1 MQSLINMQGSTFI
14 AACSISSKVTG
25 IANVAITSISSAA
38 TTFSG
43 QNLGAENYEYL
54 RKGGIRIPLFS
65 GLITCSAGL
74 LVTFFCR
81 PILELFTRDQAVL
94 ELAVRYNIW
103 VVLPFTWAYAVF
115 NCIISFVNGMG
126 EIRFPTIVNILTLW
140 AVRIPCAYAIAVFFD
155 GGYVM
160 ASIPVSFVF
169 GMVCMFS
176 YFFSK
181 NWKNIKQLAAAQ
193 MSGTAGGRH

>member
-1 MQSLINMQGSTFI
+1 M
-14 AACSISSKVTG
+14 
-25 IANVAITSISSAA
+25 
-38 TTFSG
+38 
-43 QNLGAENYEYL
+43 
-54 RKGGIRIPLFS
+54 
-65 GLITCSAGL
+65 
-74 LVTFFCR
+74 
-81 PILELFTRDQAVL
+81 
-94 ELAVRYNIW
+94 RYIW

-193 MSGTAGGRH
+193 MPGTAGGRH

>member
-1 MQSLINMQGSTFI
+1 MVSG
-14 AACSISSKVTG
+14 
-25 IANVAITSISSAA
+25 AITC
-38 TTFSG
+38 F
-43 QNLGAENYEYL
+43 
-54 RKGGIRIPLFS
+54 
-65 GLITCSAGL
+65 AGL

-94 ELAVRYNIW
+94 EFAVRYIW

-140 AVRIPCAYAIAVFFD
+140 AVRIPCAYLISRVFD

-160 ASIPVSFVF
+160 ASISVSFVF
-169 GMVCMFS
+169 GMVCMLS
-176 YFFSK
+176 YFFSS
-181 NWKNIKQLAAAQ
+181 NWKNVKRMAEAQQL
-193 MSGTAGGRH
+193 G